1 MKTTKLLLPSRQ
13 SALSQLNRLLKTPKY
28 SSAKYYILADE
39 NTTEH
44 CLALLVSKVEA
55 LQESEFLEIESGES
69 SKTLDIASQLWQAL
83 LDMSA
88 DRECIIVN
96 LGGGVVTDLGGFV
109 AAGFKRGVRYINIP
123 TTLLG
128 MVDASIGGKTAVNIA
143 GIKNQIGFF
152 HQPEVVCIEPEF
164 LNTLPRREWVSG
176 LCELIKT
183 LMIGDAELYAQF
195 CSMLKADS
203 PVLGNDVIKAAA
215 QIKTAVV
222 KADLYDTGIRK
233 MLNFGHTLGH
243 AIESFSLAHD
253 QNPLSH
259 GEAVGIG
266 IVAEAYLSVKKMG
279 FDKAEYES
287 VARLLSSLVAM
298 PKYKLKDMEELLL
311 YIHAD
316 KKNVDGEI
324 RCVLLQAIGQV
335 AIDVAVTDTEVCDVL
350 MHLAKVGK

>member
-1 MKTTKLLLPSRQ
+1 MKATKLLLPSRQ
-13 SALSQLNRLLKTPKY
+13 SSLSQLNRLLKGPKY
-28 SSAKYYILADE
+28 SSATYYILTDE
-39 NTTEH
+39 NTSEH
-44 CLALLVSKVEA
+44 CLALLVSRVEA

-69 SKTLDIASQLWQAL
+69 NKTLDIASQLWQAL

-88 DRECIIVN
+88 DRDCIIVN

-143 GIKNQIGFF
+143 EVKNQIGFF
-152 HQPEVVCIEPEF
+152 HQPEIVCIEPEF

-176 LCELIKT
+176 LCELMKT
-183 LMIGDAELYAQF
+183 LMIGDAELYANF
-195 CSMLKADS
+195 CLMLKAES
-203 PVLGNDVIKAAA
+203 PVLSNDMIKAAA

-253 QNPLSH
+253 ANPLSH
-259 GEAVGIG
+259 GEAVAIG
-266 IVAEAYLSVKKMG
+266 MVAEAYLSLKKMG
-279 FDKAEYES
+279 FDKAEYQK
-287 VARLLSSLVAM
+287 VATLLSSLVDM
-298 PKYKLKDMEELLL
+298 PKYKLKDMEELLQ
-311 YIHAD
+311 YIYAD
-316 KKNVDGEI
+316 KKNANGEI
-324 RCVLLQAIGQV
+324 RCVLLQTIGQA
-335 AIDVAVTDTEVCDVL
+335 AIDVVLTDTEVCDAL

>member
-1 MKTTKLLLPSRQ
+1 MKATKLLLPSRQ
-13 SALSQLNRLLKTPKY
+13 SSLSQLNRLLKGQKY
-28 SSAKYYILADE
+28 SSAKYYILTDE
-39 NTTEH
+39 NTSEH
-44 CLALLVSKVEA
+44 CLALLVSRVEA

-69 SKTLDIASQLWQAL
+69 NKTLDIASQLWQAL

-88 DRECIIVN
+88 DRDCIIVN

-143 GIKNQIGFF
+143 EVKNQIGFF
-152 HQPEVVCIEPEF
+152 HQPEIVCIEPEF

-176 LCELIKT
+176 LCELMKT
-183 LMIGDAELYAQF
+183 LMIGDAELYANF
-195 CSMLKADS
+195 CLMLKAES
-203 PVLGNDVIKAAA
+203 PVLSNDMIKAAA

-253 QNPLSH
+253 ANPLSH

-266 IVAEAYLSVKKMG
+266 MVAEAYLSLKKMG
-279 FDKAEYES
+279 FDKAEYQK
-287 VARLLSSLVAM
+287 VATLLSSLVDM
-298 PKYKLKDMEELLL
+298 PKYKLKDMEELLQ
-311 YIHAD
+311 YIYAD
-316 KKNVDGEI
+316 KKNANGEI
-324 RCVLLQAIGQV
+324 RCVLLQAIGQA
-335 AIDVAVTDTEVCDVL
+335 AIDVVLTDTEVCDAL

>member
-1 MKTTKLLLPSRQ
+1 MKATKLLLPSRQ
-13 SALSQLNRLLKTPKY
+13 SSLSQLNRLLKGPKY
-28 SSAKYYILADE
+28 SSAKYYILTDE
-39 NTTEH
+39 NTSEH
-44 CLALLVSKVEA
+44 CLALLVSRVEA

-69 SKTLDIASQLWQAL
+69 NKTLDIASQLWQAL

-88 DRECIIVN
+88 DRDCIIVN

-128 MVDASIGGKTAVNIA
+128 MIDASIGGKTAVNIA
-143 GIKNQIGFF
+143 EVKNQIGFF
-152 HQPEVVCIEPEF
+152 HQPEIVCIEPEF

-176 LCELIKT
+176 LCELMKT
-183 LMIGDAELYAQF
+183 LMIGDAELYANF
-195 CSMLKADS
+195 CLMLKAES
-203 PVLGNDVIKAAA
+203 PVLSNDMIKAAA

-253 QNPLSH
+253 ANPLSH
-259 GEAVGIG
+259 GEAMGIG
-266 IVAEAYLSVKKMG
+266 MVAEAYLSLKKMG
-279 FDKAEYES
+279 FDKAEYQK
-287 VARLLSSLVAM
+287 VATLLSSLVDM
-298 PKYKLKDMEELLL
+298 PKYKLKDMEELLQ
-311 YIHAD
+311 YIYAD
-316 KKNVDGEI
+316 KKNANGEI
-324 RCVLLQAIGQV
+324 RCVLLQAIGQA
-335 AIDVAVTDTEVCDVL
+335 AIDVVLTDTEVCDAL